1 MAVRKFKPTTPG
13 QRHKLLVRSK
23 KLLHPYQKNL
33 SFTVSAY
40 LAVATTLVR

>member
-13 QRHKLLVRSK
+13 RDTKLLVRSK

-33 SFTVSAY
+33 SFTVSASQ
-40 LAVATTLVR
+40 AVATTLVR